1 MYIPN
6 DAHHK
11 KSRHH
16 FILVCTCVCV
26 CVCVCL
32 MYVFVIIPSPHTC
45 TYGLLVS
52 CVSEIREQ
60 MKLVEKGV
68 AQKEPRFINRA
79 IRNLHSLRRKTND
92 TVLRA
97 VVMAY
102 YPPGGWGGMGCH
114 MITLVLG
121 GGGGEG

>member
-1 MYIPN
+1 
-6 DAHHK
+6 
-11 KSRHH
+11 
-16 FILVCTCVCV
+16 
-26 CVCVCL
+26 
-32 MYVFVIIPSPHTC
+32 
-45 TYGLLVS
+45 
-52 CVSEIREQ
+52 

-102 YPPGGWGGMGCH
+102 YPPGKSRDGLLPPGKSRDGLLPP
-114 MITLVLG
+114 LVSHVMAYYPLVSHVMAYYPPLVSHVILSLLPKD
-121 GGGGEG
+121 